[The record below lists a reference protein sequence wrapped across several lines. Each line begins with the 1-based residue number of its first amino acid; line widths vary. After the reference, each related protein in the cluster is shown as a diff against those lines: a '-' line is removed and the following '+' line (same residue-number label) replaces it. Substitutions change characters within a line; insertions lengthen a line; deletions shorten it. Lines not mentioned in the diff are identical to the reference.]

1 VFLLKTEEVK
11 RLTKLQL
18 GYTNKK
24 IVFAAILAGFLSL
37 VGIIASF
44 GVTSTV
50 FALPVGGMG
59 DFYVKFEKLEGK
71 GFSLHPHIGETNES
85 KEAPLIRNIIDEA
98 TIEGLHIFKEVKLP
112 GDHWIRI
119 NITTPEPT
127 VVKGLIQDAKAVDAN
142 LSFKNMEIK
151 QKNTSKLSAKEAFKQ
166 NWTHQANT
174 ITITDGEIST
184 AYLFQSTVSLKG
196 AQISVESI
204 DGPYK
209 GKPIGDSR
217 RPPSKKLPSADDG
230 SSGGG
235 GILPKTAT
243 DYWMFISIGA
253 IILAISALFVF
264 RKKLFKGQS

>member
-1 VFLLKTEEVK
+1 MFLLKREEVK
-11 RLTKLQL
+11 RLINQEHQI
-18 GYTNKK
+18 GFTNKK
-24 IVFAAILAGFLSL
+24 IVIAAILTGFLSL
-37 VGIIASF
+37 IGIIATF
-44 GVTSTV
+44 GITSTV

-71 GFSLHPHIGETNES
+71 GFSLHPHIGETSDS
-85 KEAPLIRNIIDEA
+85 KEAPLIRNKIDEA

-112 GDHWIRI
+112 GDHWVRI

-127 VVKGLIQDAKAVDAN
+127 IVKGLIQDAKLVDAN
-142 LSFKNMEIK
+142 LSFENMEIK

-204 DGPYK
+204 DGPYQ
-209 GKPIGDSR
+209 GQPIPRQPIKKS
-217 RPPSKKLPSADDG
+217 PSLDDG
-230 SSGGG
+230 SAG

-243 DYWMFISIGA
+243 NYWMFISIGIA
-253 IILAISALFVF
+253 ILFVSILTLFLF
-264 RKKLFKGQS
+264 RRKLNAFKG

>member
-1 VFLLKTEEVK
+1 MK
-11 RLTKLQL
+11 RLIKQDLQL

-37 VGIIASF
+37 IGIIATF
-44 GVTSTV
+44 GITSTV

-71 GFSLHPHIGETNES
+71 GFSLHPHIGETSES
-85 KEAPLIRNIIDEA
+85 KEAPLIRNKIDEA

-112 GDHWIRI
+112 GDHWVRI
-119 NITTPEPT
+119 NITTAEPT
-127 VVKGLIQDAKAVDAN
+127 VVKGLIQDAKVVDAN
-142 LSFKNMEIK
+142 LSFENMAIK

-204 DGPYK
+204 DGPYQ
-209 GKPIGDSR
+209 GQPIGDTG
-217 RPPSKKLPSADDG
+217 RPPGKHSPSVSDG
-230 SSGGG
+230 SSAGGGG

-243 DYWMFISIGA
+243 DYWLHISIGA
-253 IILAISALFVF
+253 VIFTLSMFFVF
-264 RKKLFKGQS
+264 RKKIKFFKGQS